1 MRESQPNQLLL
12 SSHTIKNQ
20 SFHRL
25 QISRQNIQYPPDDLS
40 SIQQQNQF
48 PKCASQLPL
57 FPPFS
62 FQQVSVLLS
71 VQETAPRMAAP
82 VIWKKMTIT
91 LTSWM
96 ATGNSK
102 LKTRIISNL
111 LLLKDYSDGAICK
124 NVITVEKF
132 PNLLVPKG
140 KSGCVRCK

>member
-1 MRESQPNQLLL
+1 
-12 SSHTIKNQ
+12 
-20 SFHRL
+20 
-25 QISRQNIQYPPDDLS
+25 
-40 SIQQQNQF
+40 
-48 PKCASQLPL
+48 
-57 FPPFS
+57 
-62 FQQVSVLLS
+62 VLLS